1 MICYNNIM
9 DNIDK
14 VVDRL
19 TELDEK
25 LEELKNEK
33 KSLDEE
39 VKTLEEGLIIYC
51 QENQQSI
58 ESVTKD
64 RYNVKRTTGRRLK
77 KK

>member
-1 MICYNNIM
+1 M

-33 KSLDEE
+33 KSVDEE
-39 VKTLEEGLIIYC
+39 IKTLEEGLIIYC